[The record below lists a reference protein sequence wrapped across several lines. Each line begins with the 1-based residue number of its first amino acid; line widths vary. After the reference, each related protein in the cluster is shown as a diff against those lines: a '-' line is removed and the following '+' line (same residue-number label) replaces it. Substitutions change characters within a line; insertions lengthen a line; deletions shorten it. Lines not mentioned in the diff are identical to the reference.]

1 MPSEQD
7 LVITAFLRQAS
18 YQRATIA
25 GPEPVIT
32 TNAATMFAREQ
43 SIHSPGIRNLL
54 QKH

>member
-32 TNAATMFAREQ
+32 IKAATCSLQNGA
-43 SIHSPGIRNLL
+43 SIHRVSRSSIND
-54 QKH
+54 